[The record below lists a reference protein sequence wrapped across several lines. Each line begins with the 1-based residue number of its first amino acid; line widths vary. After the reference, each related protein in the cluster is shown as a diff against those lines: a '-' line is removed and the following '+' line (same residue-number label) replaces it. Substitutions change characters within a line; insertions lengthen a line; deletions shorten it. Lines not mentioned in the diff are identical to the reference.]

1 MKKAAIPAGIEFF
14 VGISDGRAGL
24 SGVSE
29 LFCQARAALLNTET
43 EGRRITEYKDIGI
56 DKLIC
61 AAGSQALQSFVS
73 QKVGAITR
81 YDEKNGTEFSK
92 LLRYYIEN
100 NGSISSIA
108 QQLGVHRNTVNYQL
122 GRIKELFALTLNE
135 TDRAELTLA
144 FRILKL
150 NEKGHLL

>member
-1 MKKAAIPAGIEFF
+1 MPKISMIVSCAGSSANTAAGI
-14 VGISDGRAGL
+14 IAKASNSDSRTDIT
-24 SGVSE
+24 
-29 LFCQARAALLNTET
+29 CLLYTS
-43 EGRRITEYKDIGI
+43 TEYKDIGI

-81 YDEKNGTEFSK
+81 YDEKNGTELLD

-108 QQLGVHRNTVNYQL
+108 QQLGVHRNTLNYQL

-135 TDRAELTLA
+135 TDRAELTQA